1 MTVNS
6 ASVGGSL
13 SVLLIFGFF
22 FGRSGVDGCLGE
34 ATARMLSRERKFPIK
49 VAGVLI
55 GLKATMAPVT
65 GVALS

>member
-1 MTVNS
+1 MYDS
-6 ASVGGSL
+6 DSVGDSL
-13 SVLLIFGFF
+13 GVLLFFCFF

-34 ATARMLSRERKFPIK
+34 ATARMMSRERKFPIK

-55 GLKATMAPVT
+55 GSKATMAPVT